1 MEDII
6 KGSIEAY
13 KSFWNNWGSRNPKRV
28 EIIKGLI
35 HEDFRG
41 FGSNIDEVWESYNDL
56 FLQLDK
62 EANQILEPYLV
73 DFKWIEC
80 HKIDKDSTIAYGV
93 ISLKIKIKKKTILL
107 ETVRNSIAFLK
118 VNNEIKIKHWHC
130 SLPDIGVGG
139 EVVPGALEPKR
150 HNEVSVMFCDFVN
163 FTETAAKVLPRV
175 IFNELS
181 DIYQNFDEITDELG
195 LEKIQVYGDGYL
207 AICGLLEK
215 DAKKHA
221 VRCIEAGKIILSYLR
236 SRNESSE
243 LQWHA
248 RIGIHSGPL
257 IAGIIGERKFSFNI
271 FGDTVNTAAR
281 IESASITDK
290 INVSQTTY
298 ELAQTYFDFEHR
310 GKIETKGKGEIDM
323 YFVL

>member
-6 KGSIEAY
+6 KSSIEAY
-13 KSFWNNWGSRNPKRV
+13 KSFWGYWGSRDPKRI
-28 EIIKGLI
+28 EDIKDLT

-41 FGSNIDEVWESYNDL
+41 FGSNIDEIWKSQHDL
-56 FLQLDK
+56 LLQHGK
-62 EANQILEPYLV
+62 EVSQISEAYLV

-80 HKIDKDSTIAYGV
+80 QKIDTNSTIAYGV

-107 ETVRNSIAFLK
+107 ENVRNSIAFIK
-118 VNNEIKIKHWHC
+118 SNNKIKIKHWHC
-130 SLPDIGVGG
+130 SLPDIGIGG

-150 HNEVSVMFCDFVN
+150 HNEVSVLFCDFVN
-163 FTETAAKVLPRV
+163 FTEIAAKVSPKL

-181 DIYQNFDEITDELG
+181 DIYQNFDEISDDKS

-207 AICGLLEK
+207 AICGLLKK
-215 DAKKHA
+215 DSKKHA
-221 VRCIEAGKIILSYLR
+221 VQCIEAGKKILAYLEN
-236 SRNESSE
+236 RNKNSD
-243 LQWHA
+243 LQWNA

-281 IESASITDK
+281 IETASKTNK
-290 INVSQTTY
+290 INISQSTY
-298 ELAQTYFDFEHR
+298 ELAKGHFEFEYR
-310 GKIETKGKGEIDM
+310 GKIKAKGKGEIDM